1 LLWGKGVYQGNPTP
15 GKSSVHIF
23 SQEYATVLFC
33 GYCENQRIPDL
44 EFMIHIQGSL
54 GGRSCLIAFVVAL
67 TTAPD
72 FYPF

>member
-44 EFMIHIQGSL
+44 EFMIHIQIQRSL
-54 GGRSCLIAFVVAL
+54 KCGPGGVRYTEGICPAQ
-67 TTAPD
+67 
-72 FYPF
+72 YR